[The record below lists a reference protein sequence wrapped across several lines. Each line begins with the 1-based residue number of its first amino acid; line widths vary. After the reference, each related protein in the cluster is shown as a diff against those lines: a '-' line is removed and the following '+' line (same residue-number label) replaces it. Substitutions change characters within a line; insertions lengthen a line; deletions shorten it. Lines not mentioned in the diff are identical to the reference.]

1 VQAMFRY
8 YRDIFTHDY
17 RIESRNMNDDYIVI
31 LFGMCTSFSQTPKTV
46 LLIPLGYKFAAL
58 PQWQWLAKVY
68 LMMK

>member
-1 VQAMFRY
+1 MV
-8 YRDIFTHDY
+8 
-17 RIESRNMNDDYIVI
+17 NDYIVI